1 MVGVYQFKNDKG
13 EIIYVGKA
21 KNLRHRVS
29 SYFQSS
35 KSFDI
40 KTKSLV
46 QKIKDIE
53 FIVTD
58 NEIESLILEANLIK
72 QIKPHYNVVLK
83 DDKSYPYIAITDEPF
98 PQVFVTRKKNYE
110 KWIKYFGP
118 FTDVSN
124 LKLSLKIIRD
134 VFKVRSCKFYL
145 DEKVVKSKKV
155 KLCLDYQIK
164 KCDGPCEGLIS
175 EKEYN
180 ENINR
185 VKKILQR
192 KSFKVIEQLKSEM
205 DENSNNL
212 NFEKSLE
219 LRNKINSLQIY
230 FQKQKIFS
238 SNNINRDIIAIAV
251 ENKHAVG
258 IIFKIRDGKFFGK
271 QNYLISNATE
281 NNSQIMEQLL
291 EQHYLSNE
299 NFPNE
304 IFLSCEVEN
313 ENLLLDWLS
322 TKTSEKIEI
331 QIPKIGDKAK
341 LVQMCEKNAK
351 LHLEEVLQKK
361 VDKKK
366 YILHEIYSLQRDLRF
381 KKLPIK
387 IECFDI
393 SHLQGSDT
401 VASLIVF
408 ENGKPKKNEY
418 RKFKIKT
425 VSKVDDFLSMKEV
438 VFRRYKT
445 LLDEKKEVP
454 DLILI
459 DGGKGQLSSA
469 KQVLDE
475 LNLDIPI
482 ISLAKKLEEIFLPNQ
497 TEAILIPRTSSSLK
511 LLQKIRDEAHR
522 FAITFHKLLRSARTI
537 QTELTNVLGIGKKR
551 AELLLQHFDSIENI
565 TKSSIEELSKIVGKK
580 NAKNLLNYFKK
591 N

>member
-185 VKKILQR
+185 VKKILQG